1 MKIDTVIFDIGGVL
15 VGLGRIHFFEQFGY
29 SHEMC
34 QRLLDS
40 TLRNPNWKELDIGL
54 LSDEEV
60 IDRFVQDTPELEQEI
75 RACMKNIHG
84 VVYRLETSIPWI
96 KEIKESGRRVLYL
109 SNYSMKVARDNE
121 DAMDFLPYMDGGL
134 LSCDYNVIK
143 PDPAFYQILIDKYDL
158 DPSKCVFLDDLEDNL
173 AAARKFI
180 QACDCEGARSTV
192 PGAIFAGQR
201 TNAGTRIP
209 PSYTSR
215 LNPSNGPAEANVRG
229 SAPYSSAGPLSEV
242 NMIIVSRSIPSRT
255 RWRMMSPIA

>member
-134 LSCDYNVIK
+134 LSCDYHVIK

-158 DPSKCVFLDDLEDNL
+158 DPLKCVFLDDLEDNL
-173 AAARKFI
+173 AAARKFGIRTI
-180 QACDCEGARSTV
+180 Q
-192 PGAIFAGQR
+192 
-201 TNAGTRIP
+201 
-209 PSYTSR
+209 
-215 LNPSNGPAEANVRG
+215 VRDHEQAA
-229 SAPYSSAGPLSEV
+229 SDLRALLEES
-242 NMIIVSRSIPSRT
+242 
-255 RWRMMSPIA
+255 